1 MELVRLNER
10 VLAYLKVIAAM
21 VIVGSSV
28 VAGKVLIQTMPIF
41 LASELRFLVAS
52 LILVPLLIF
61 KEGIPSLSK
70 KEIVILFFQSLT
82 GVFLFSILMLYGLR
96 FATATEAGIV
106 TSTLPAM
113 VALLAYFIIKEK
125 LTKNKVIGI
134 LTAVLGVIILNVSR
148 SIHMMWDG
156 HLEIL
161 GTLLIL
167 GAVMGEALFII
178 LGKSISK
185 KVSPLAIT
193 TGISVMGVLLFL
205 PMAIYD
211 LIHAN
216 YSFSSGYDWLLILY
230 FGVVVTVLAF
240 LLMYQG
246 IEIVPAT
253 TVGILT
259 SVLPLSTVILSFLF
273 LNEPIHYYHLIGL
286 CFIFIAIYFTSKEEQ
301 LQVNKNIKL
310 VNSSTG

>member
-1 MELVRLNER
+1 MNEK

-28 VAGKVLIQTMPIF
+28 VTGKILIQTMPIF

-61 KEGIPSLSK
+61 KEGIPSLNK
-70 KEIVILFFQSLT
+70 KDIVILFFQSFT
-82 GVFLFSILMLYGLR
+82 GVFLFSIFMLYGLK
-96 FATATEAGIV
+96 FTTAMEAGLV

-113 VALLAYFIIKEK
+113 VALLAYFITKEK
-125 LTKNKVIGI
+125 LTRNKIVGI
-134 LTAVLGVIILNVSR
+134 LTAILGVIILNISGVV
-148 SIHMMWDG
+148 HEMQVG
-156 HLEIL
+156 NLKIL
-161 GTLLIL
+161 GNLLVL

-185 KVSPLAIT
+185 KISPLAIT
-193 TGISVMGVLLFL
+193 TGVSIIGVLLFL

-211 LIHAN
+211 IIRAN
-216 YSFSSGYDWLLILY
+216 YSFGYVHDWLLISY
-230 FGVVVTVLAF
+230 FGIIVTVLAF

-246 IEIVPAT
+246 IAILPAT

-259 SVLPLSTVILSFLF
+259 SVLPLSTVILSFFF
-273 LNEPIHYYHLIGL
+273 LREPFHYYHLIGFCL
-286 CFIFIAIYFTSKEEQ
+286 IFIAIYFTSREEK
-301 LQVNKNIKL
+301 LQVKQNFKI
-310 VNSSTG
+310 S